1 VVPYLDVPAMAQAF
15 VDLLL
20 DEKRRKEL
28 GQNAKTK
35 VQTRYFLAVQGPK
48 FLEVLNQTLNE
59 GRIF

>member
-1 VVPYLDVPAMAQAF
+1 MAQAC